1 MCVGSHRWRGT
12 HRDGEGGGRYHGGMA
27 TEAQLTALIEAVEE
41 RPDGLSVRF
50 RGHPEPVTV
59 SWRWVRDHSEDPA
72 SLDPATAQR
81 LVDTFTIPADLA
93 SESAELAGAV
103 VEVTW
108 AGGGEPPSLVS
119 VARLAEAAGLG
130 PATPLG
136 LWSADDPLPDG
147 LPRFDHDAVAAQD
160 AALLGWLEAIE
171 RYGFGLVR
179 GVPPTAAAAEALARR
194 IGYPRATIFGP
205 AMWTLSS
212 AVTDHEDS
220 AYSTTFL
227 EPHTDGTYTVDAPG
241 LQLFAC
247 LERDGTGGES
257 IVVDGFAAAERV
269 RAADPE
275 AFAVLARVEVPCQY
289 LEPGVHLRATRPVLR
304 TDRNGHLVQVSF
316 NNYDRAPFLLPPAE
330 MDRWYRA
337 YALLHAEVNDR
348 RHWLTIG
355 LEPGDALVID
365 NWRTLHGRMGYTG
378 TRVFEGCYH
387 NREDFES
394 RLRVLRALA

>member
-1 MCVGSHRWRGT
+1 
-12 HRDGEGGGRYHGGMA
+12 MA
-27 TEAQLTALIEAVEE
+27 TEPLVTAVIEAVER
-41 RPDGLSVRF
+41 RPEGLSVRF
-50 RGHPEPVTV
+50 QGVPEPVTV
-59 SWRWVRDHSEDPA
+59 PWRWVRDHSEDPA

-93 SESAELAGAV
+93 PASAALAGAA

-119 VARLAEAAGLG
+119 VARLAEAAQLVS
-130 PATPLG
+130 PAPPG
-136 LWSADDPLPDG
+136 LWSADAPLPDG
-147 LPRFDHDAVAAQD
+147 PPWFEHDAVATED
-160 AALLGWLEAIE
+160 GALLAWLEAIE
-171 RYGFGLVR
+171 RRGFGLVR
-179 GVPPTAAAAEALARR
+179 GVPPTAEAAEALARR
-194 IGYPRATIFGP
+194 IGYPRATIFGA

-212 AVTDHEDS
+212 AVADHEDS

-275 AFAVLARVEVPCQY
+275 AFAVLSRVEVPCQY
-289 LEPGVHLRATRPVLR
+289 LEPGVHLRACRPVLR
-304 TDRNGHLVQVSF
+304 TDRSGRLLQVSF

-330 MDRWYRA
+330 MEAWYRA

-355 LEPGDALVID
+355 LEPGDVLVID
-365 NWRTLHGRMGYTG
+365 NWRTLHGRMAYTG

-394 RLRVLRALA
+394 RLRVLRAR

>member
-1 MCVGSHRWRGT
+1 
-12 HRDGEGGGRYHGGMA
+12 MA
-27 TEAQLTALIEAVEE
+27 TEVQATAVIEAIKPGPE
-41 RPDGLSVRF
+41 GLTVRF
-50 RGHPEPVTV
+50 ERVAEPLTV
-59 SWRWVRDHSEDPA
+59 PWRWLRDHSEDPA

-81 LVDTFTIPADLA
+81 LVDTFAIPADLTPA
-93 SESAELAGAV
+93 SAELTGPV
-103 VEVTW
+103 VRVTW

-119 VARLAEAAGLG
+119 VARLAGAAGLV
-130 PATPLG
+130 PPTPVG

-147 LPRFDHDAVAAQD
+147 PPWFDHDAVAAED
-160 AALLGWLEAIE
+160 GALLAWLDAIE
-171 RYGFGLVR
+171 HRGLGLVR
-179 GVPPTAAAAEALARR
+179 GVPPTAEAAEALARR

-212 AVTDHEDS
+212 TVTDHEDS

-247 LERDGTGGES
+247 LDREGTGGES
-257 IVVDGFAAAERV
+257 IAVDGFAAAERV

-304 TDRNGHLVQVSF
+304 VDRTGRLVQVSF
-316 NNYDRAPFLLPPAE
+316 NNYDRAPFLLPPDE
-330 MDRWYRA
+330 MERWYDA
-337 YALLHAEVNDR
+337 YARLHAEINDR
-348 RHWLTIG
+348 RHWLAIG
-355 LEPGDALVID
+355 LEPGQVLVID
-365 NWRTLHGRMGYTG
+365 NWRILHGRLGYTG

-394 RLRVLRALA
+394 RLRVLRATV